1 MDEQD
6 VDPIVRFSSS
16 SIISLYS
23 SSDNITSNEI
33 ADDTL
38 EVVYESKNYKENVS
52 RVSMKNGDEIH
63 QERDSTKPFNG
74 GNKNGSASSQSSNFA
89 KPYRPLNNCER
100 IKSNSKDYI
109 GVQKSYGRSGS
120 SNGDRNVEAARNEV
134 GTSKFEDVLGDNSM
148 TVTISNGEE
157 RKINLK
163 NTKDSLDDDKE
174 LEIIAETIR
183 TPSII
188 EIPKLCSTVNSFLKS
203 TTERVA
209 NIDLADESVEVIFEN
224 TAEKE
229 KVFTDKL
236 SASRSPIKS
245 CPSTHQSVQKNSSGI
260 EKVESKSQVNFNRG
274 SEKMDEPVSSL
285 WTISTLPDFIPISSS
300 TPMNLSVKRKR
311 RRKSLDSPMY
321 KDKKKLKGSPVAN
334 NLGSPLL
341 LSPVGAS
348 RTRKRK
354 VMCRGKTN
362 ESDIEAIETLGDDG
376 NLSKSKVQGP
386 SVKCSK
392 LRGRTPVRRPAKM
405 LNRQTS
411 KISNLNVNVQTT
423 SQIGATQL
431 REVIVDG
438 ANVAYRYSLRGN
450 RRDFDTKGVLL
461 VYQYFAKRGHKVCV
475 VFTDTLSNRLSN
487 DPVMSEIFKAN
498 AVVFTP
504 HVNQPKFNN
513 FVLNDDRFI
522 VQLASEKQGVIVTSD
537 FYRDVIQYAEENK
550 LQDWLVTMTSRLLVP
565 TFATDTVLFDPLPHG
580 LAGPPFQSILRM

>member
-120 SNGDRNVEAARNEV
+120 SNGDRNVEAARNE
-134 GTSKFEDVLGDNSM
+134 
-148 TVTISNGEE
+148 
-157 RKINLK
+157 
-163 NTKDSLDDDKE
+163 DDDKE

>member
-120 SNGDRNVEAARNEV
+120 SNGDRNVEAARNE
-134 GTSKFEDVLGDNSM
+134 
-148 TVTISNGEE
+148 
-157 RKINLK
+157 
-163 NTKDSLDDDKE
+163 DDDKE

-565 TFATDTVLFDPLPHG
+565 TFATDTVLFDPLPYG
-580 LAGPPFQSILRM
+580 LAGPPLQSILRM